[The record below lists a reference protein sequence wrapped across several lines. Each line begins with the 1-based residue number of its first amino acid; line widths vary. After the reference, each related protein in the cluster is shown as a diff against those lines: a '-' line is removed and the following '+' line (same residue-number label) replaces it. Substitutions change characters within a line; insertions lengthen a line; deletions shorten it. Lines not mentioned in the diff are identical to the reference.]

1 MKTDENVTDFDGIFA
16 MYRTD
21 VYRFA
26 LALAGDARDA
36 EDLFQETWLRA
47 VKAEPAGPEAG
58 GREAKAWLFAIAAN
72 AQKDLFRKKRVRR
85 LFLRERTKA
94 MAGGTADADSGWDT
108 PGRAGRDGAVRS
120 DFKICLRRAVARLPG
135 RERRVFVLKDIEGFK
150 HEEIGRL
157 LGIPEPTVRTL
168 LHRAVKRL
176 RRELAEFGPAAERRA
191 ILEEG
196 RP

>member
-21 VYRFA
+21 VYRFT
-26 LALAGDARDA
+26 LALAGDVRDA

-47 VKAEPAGPEAG
+47 VKAEPARPEAG

-72 AQKDLFRKKRVRR
+72 AQKDLLRKRRVRR
-85 LFLRERTKA
+85 LFLRERTRA
-94 MAGGTADADSGWDT
+94 ISGGTADADPGWDT
-108 PGRAGRDGAVRS
+108 PGHAGRDEAVRS
-120 DFKICLRRAVARLPG
+120 DVRICLRRAVARLPG
-135 RERRVFVLKDIEGFK
+135 RERSIFVLKDIEGFR
-150 HEEIGRL
+150 HEEIGRM

-168 LHRAVKRL
+168 LHRAVRRL
-176 RRELAEFGPAAERRA
+176 RRELAEFGPGAERQT

>member
-1 MKTDENVTDFDGIFA
+1 VKTDENVTDCDGIFT

-21 VYRFA
+21 VYRFT

-58 GREAKAWLFAIAAN
+58 GREAKAWLFTIAAN
-72 AQKDLFRKKRVRR
+72 AQKDLLRKKRVRR
-85 LFLRERTKA
+85 LFFRERTKA
-94 MAGGTADADSGWDT
+94 ISGGTADADPGWDT
-108 PGRAGRDGAVRS
+108 PGQTGRDEAVRS
-120 DFKICLRRAVARLPG
+120 DVRICLRRAVARLPG
-135 RERRVFVLKDIEGFK
+135 RERRVFVLKDIEGFR
-150 HEEIGRL
+150 HEEIGRM

-176 RRELAEFGPAAERRA
+176 RRELAEFGPAAERQT